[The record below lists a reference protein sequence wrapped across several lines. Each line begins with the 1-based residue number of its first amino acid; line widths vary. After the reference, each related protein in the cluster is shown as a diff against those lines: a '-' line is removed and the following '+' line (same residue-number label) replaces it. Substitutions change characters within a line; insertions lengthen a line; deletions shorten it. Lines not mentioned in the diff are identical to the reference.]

1 MSPEPGR
8 LALITGAAGGIG
20 QAVGARLAEQGYG
33 ILCIELDQDLA
44 DKAVAGLVAGHP
56 AVTALA
62 IACDLSDASSVAAL
76 GERIDK
82 EWSDALDLVFLNAG
96 VIVPGD
102 VLGTSAAQLR
112 LQLEVM
118 LVSVAELAGCA
129 ARSMTRRGSGH
140 IVATVSMGG
149 ILALPGS
156 AAYSAAKAG
165 LRAYLA
171 ALSTELRGTGVLVSG
186 IYPSAVDTPMLLH
199 EATHDGSLLNFFGK
213 ISSADDVA
221 RVFERAQRKRKL
233 EHYLPYS
240 DSVMCRFLEFFPWA
254 VPPLLAPAEALGRR
268 GRAKYL
274 ARKGISLTAP
284 SRERQGVR

>member
-1 MSPEPGR
+1 MTQQSAR

-20 QAVGARLAEQGYG
+20 QAVGARLSGQGYR
-33 ILCIELDQDLA
+33 ILAVERDQELA
-44 DKAVAGLVAGHP
+44 EKAVTGIVGSG
-56 AVTALA
+56 VTTSATA
-62 IACDLSDASSVAAL
+62 IACDLSDSASVADL
-76 GERIDK
+76 GRRMETQWADR
-82 EWSDALDLVFLNAG
+82 LDLVFLNAG

-102 VLGTSAAQLR
+102 VVDTSAAQLR

-129 ARSMTRRGSGH
+129 ARSMTQRGSGH

-171 ALSTELRGTGVLVSG
+171 ALRTELRGTGVSVSG

-213 ISSADDVA
+213 VSTADDVA
-221 RVFERAQRKRKL
+221 RVFERAQRKRRL

-240 DSVMCRFLEFFPWA
+240 DSVMCRALEVFPWL
-254 VPPLLAPAEALGRR
+254 VPPIIGPAEALGRR

-274 ARKGISLTAP
+274 ARKGLSPQSHVPT
-284 SRERQGVR
+284 R